1 MLSCDEQTKD
11 NRKCVINS
19 TFLMIS
25 AEARMSVALHPS
37 MLSVG
42 SLANAKQCVNQGK
55 EARGNQMS
63 LIRDFTGGKVYISG
77 VGANDK

>member
-1 MLSCDEQTKD
+1 
-11 NRKCVINS
+11 
-19 TFLMIS
+19 MIS
-25 AEARMSVALHPS
+25 AEARMSVVLHPS

-63 LIRDFTGGKVYISG
+63 FIGGSFQEISQEAKYLL
-77 VGANDK
+77 VVWVQKINK

>member
-1 MLSCDEQTKD
+1 
-11 NRKCVINS
+11 
-19 TFLMIS
+19 MIS

-55 EARGNQMS
+55 EARGNQMF
-63 LIRDFTGGKVYISG
+63 LIRGSFQEISQEAKYIL
-77 VGANDK
+77 VVWVQKINK